1 MTHGHDAALVTVVG
15 VEGSAPRASGAR
27 MLVYADGSIVGTVG
41 GGTWEHK
48 LIEAAVRAI
57 PAGRPVRFQAHLTR
71 DLGMCCGG
79 AMDALIEPL
88 STQERLHLFGAG
100 HVAHALA
107 PIALALGFEVI
118 VYDDRDDWLTPERFP
133 GCTHVCAD
141 PRRRLP
147 ALGPRD
153 AVVLV
158 THSHALDQDLL
169 QSLLPEPFGYLGLIG
184 SRAKVAKFFVRL
196 RAAGMD
202 PALFSKVCAPIGL
215 DLGGREPAEIAVSI
229 AAELVRVRH
238 GHSGPVLPLS
248 ENPIQARGG
257 DGRARAPRVSASDAP
272 S

>member
-1 MTHGHDAALVTVVG
+1 MTHGRAAALVTVVG

-27 MLVYADGSIVGTVG
+27 MLVYADGTIVGTVG
-41 GGTWEHK
+41 GGTWEHR
-48 LIEAAVRAI
+48 LIEVAVRAI

-107 PIALALGFEVI
+107 PIALSLGFQVT

-133 GCTHVCAD
+133 GCEHVCAD
-141 PRRRLP
+141 PRRKLP

-169 QSLLPEPFGYLGLIG
+169 QSLLAEPFGYLGMIG
-184 SRAKVAKFFVRL
+184 SRAKVARFFVRL
-196 RAAGMD
+196 RAAGVD
-202 PALFSKVCAPIGL
+202 PSLFSKVCAPIGL
-215 DLGGREPAEIAVSI
+215 ELGGRTPAEIAVSI
-229 AAELVRVRH
+229 AAELIRVRH
-238 GHSGPVLPLS
+238 GQAGPVGPLS
-248 ENPIQARGG
+248 ERPMAARGG
-257 DGRARAPRVSASDAP
+257 DGRAKAPGLTASDDP